1 MNWRRFFIPAIAG
14 ILILSC
20 GGSPTDS
27 TPGTDVLNPLAG
39 GGRLRGHDPADGSGY
54 TDSLP
59 GYSDPGWDPWRDVYY
74 SPSDPE
80 WRTVFV
86 SEYDCAEA
94 PGEQIIDNAD
104 AWAAWWE
111 DATDCVWIQD
121 TLPTWIQDSLPS
133 WYHDSIFM
141 MVRTSAGDTLEP
153 WDPRNGNNPRD
164 PYVPGPPEVDF
175 EKELIAAIRIPFD
188 SGDFCMRG
196 AYVTDIGTEDGV
208 TTIYYEVS
216 RLGGDCCDMIMRPF
230 ILWAGSP
237 VVAVAFK
244 RPESGNVKF
253 VHSEVTHECWM
264 PSPDDPVTLH
274 YTDAPCDLG
283 PGEELITG
291 SDAWDSWF
299 RRALYCDSARWSGGF
314 GTQPEHP
321 DSIVADTVRFP
332 MPPYNWWIGTPEVNF
347 ETQAVI
353 VLRAGEQSRWGG
365 GVWLTNVIEGDGS
378 TTIEYC
384 VMDPGGNCPT
394 VDGNQGQ
401 LHPTVAIR
409 IKKPESN
416 NIIWHRTVEPIP
428 CDWGVDSTVVFPF

>member
-54 TDSLP
+54 SDSLP
-59 GYSDPGWDPWRDVYY
+59 GYSDPGWYPWDDIYY

-80 WRTVFV
+80 WRTVFA
-86 SEYDCAEA
+86 SEFDCAES

-104 AWAAWWE
+104 EWAAWWVA
-111 DATDCVWIQD
+111 ATSC
-121 TLPTWIQDSLPS
+121 LWIQDSVHP
-133 WYHDSIFM
+133 WPQDSMFM
-141 MVRTSAGDTLEP
+141 KVSIATEDTLEP
-153 WDPRNGNNPRD
+153 WDPDNGNNPRD

-196 AYVTDIGTEDGV
+196 AYVTEIGTEDGI
-208 TTIYYEVS
+208 TTVYYEVS
-216 RLGGDCCDMIMRPF
+216 KLEGDCCDMIMRPF

-244 RPESGNVKF
+244 KPESGDVRF

-264 PSPDDPVTLH
+264 PNPDDPVTLH
-274 YTDAPCDLG
+274 YTDVPCDLG
-283 PGEELITG
+283 PSESLITD
-291 SDAWDSWF
+291 SDTWDAWFHKAIS
-299 RRALYCDSARWSGGF
+299 CDSARWSGGF
-314 GTQPEHP
+314 GTQPEQA
-321 DSIVADTVRFP
+321 DSVVADTVRFP
-332 MPPYNWWIGTPEVNF
+332 MPPYDWWVGIPEVDF
-347 ETQAVI
+347 EGQAVI
-353 VLRAGEQSRWGG
+353 ILRAGEQTRWGG

-384 VMDPGGNCPT
+384 VMDPGGNCPPID
-394 VDGNQGQ
+394 VDPGQ
-401 LHPTVAIR
+401 LNPTVAIR
-409 IKKPESN
+409 IKKPASPQIN
-416 NIIWHRTVEPIP
+416 WQRKVEPID
-428 CDWGVDSTVVFPF
+428 CDWGMDSTVVFPM

>member
-59 GYSDPGWDPWRDVYY
+59 QYPGQEPFPWPEPWTPPYESDWY
-74 SPSDPE
+74 
-80 WRTVFV
+80 TIFV
-86 SEYDCAEA
+86 SEFDCANS
-94 PGEQIIDNAD
+94 PGEEVIDNFED
-104 AWAAWWE
+104 WKAWW
-111 DATDCVWIQD
+111 DTATSCAWIQGSVSMKASM
-121 TLPTWIQDSLPS
+121 T
-133 WYHDSIFM
+133 
-141 MVRTSAGDTLEP
+141 AGDTLEP
-153 WDPRNGNNPRD
+153 WI
-164 PYVPGPPEVDF
+164 PGDTTIPGQFYNEPPFVDF
-175 EKELIAAIRIPFD
+175 EQYLIAAIRIPFD

-321 DSIVADTVRFP
+321 DSVVADTVRFP
-332 MPPYNWWIGTPEVNF
+332 MPPYNWWIGTPEVDF

-353 VLRAGEQSRWGG
+353 ILRAGEQTRWGG